1 MALLKPFRQ
10 YSENDVVNL
19 FAFDG
24 SDATRGAIV
33 KLSTSA
39 TKDWHVDWEFDTVS
53 INNNYPNTTS
63 DRYSVTARVELC
75 NSGDAAF
82 GMLMHDVKEYDENGE
97 KLIWHPR
104 KAHEMQVSLSGQAVP
119 VLTRGI
125 VLVNGIDVTNEP
137 TVVGGIKNAIA
148 VGPGVK
154 LYAGANGSIMTHS
167 DADVNGDLKD
177 SYLGYCIGGA
187 ADDATNKDVLIKL
200 EPNAAGRMD
209 MSDALGL

>member
-10 YSENDVVNL
+10 YSENDVVNM
-19 FAFDG
+19 FAYDG
-24 SDATRGAIV
+24 SDATRGAMV
-33 KLSTSA
+33 KLSTASK
-39 TKDWHVDWEFDTVS
+39 KDWKADWELDAVS
-53 INNNYPNTTS
+53 INNSYANTTS
-63 DRYSVTARVELC
+63 DRYAVTARVALTS
-75 NSGDAAF
+75 SGDAAF

-125 VLVNGIDVTNEP
+125 VLVNGIDTAQGHGV
-137 TVVGGIKNAIA
+137 A

-154 LYAGANGSIMTHS
+154 LYAGDNGSIMTHT
-167 DADVNGDLKD
+167 DAQVPGTLKP
-177 SYLGYCIGGA
+177 SYVGYCIGGA

-200 EPNAAGRMD
+200 DCDGGFHNG
-209 MSDALGL
+209 SDTVGL

>member
-10 YSENDVVNL
+10 YSENDVVNM

-33 KLSTSA
+33 KLSTLSA
-39 TKDWHVDWEFDTVS
+39 HDWKVDWEFDPVS
-53 INNNYPNTTS
+53 INNSYPNTTS
-63 DRYSVTARVELC
+63 DRYAVTARVDHAG
-75 NSGDAAF
+75 SGDSAF

-125 VLVNGIDVTNEP
+125 VLVNGIDTAQNHGV
-137 TVVGGIKNAIA
+137 A
-148 VGPGVK
+148 VGPGVR
-154 LYAGANGSIMTHS
+154 LYAGADGSIMTHA
-167 DADVNGDLKD
+167 DAEVPGTLKP
-177 SYLGYCIGGA
+177 SYIGYCVGGA
-187 ADDATNKDVLIKL
+187 AEDTLNKDVLIKL
-200 EPNAAGRMD
+200 DCAGGFHD
-209 MSDALGL
+209 GSNTVGL

>member
-10 YSENDVVNL
+10 YSENDVVNM

-33 KLSTSA
+33 KLETA
-39 TKDWHVDWEFDTVS
+39 AGHDWKVDWEFDTVS

-63 DRYSVTARVELC
+63 DRYAVTARVGLAG
-75 NSGDAAF
+75 SGDAAF

-125 VLVNGIDVTNEP
+125 VLVNGIDVDEIHG
-137 TVVGGIKNAIA
+137 VA

-154 LYAGANGSIMTHS
+154 LYAGDNGAIMTH
-167 DADVNGDLKD
+167 DDDDVPKTLKP
-177 SYLGYCIGGA
+177 SYIGYCVGGS
-187 ADDATNKDVLIKL
+187 ADLATNKDVLIKL
-200 EPNAAGRMD
+200 DCNGGLLD
-209 MSDALGL
+209 GSVALGL

>member
-1 MALLKPFRQ
+1 ALLKPFRQ

-33 KLSTSA
+33 KLETAA
-39 TKDWHVDWEFDTVS
+39 THDWKVDWELDAVS
-53 INNNYPNTTS
+53 INNSYPNTTS
-63 DRYSVTARVELC
+63 DRYAVKARVGLAG
-75 NSGDAAF
+75 SGDAAF

-125 VLVNGIDVTNEP
+125 VLVNGI
-137 TVVGGIKNAIA
+137 TVDGPKGIA

-154 LYAGANGSIMTHS
+154 LYAGDDGAIMTHS
-167 DADVNGDLKD
+167 DADVPGTLKP
-177 SYLGYCIGGA
+177 SYIGYCIGGA
-187 ADDATNKDVLIKL
+187 AEATANKDVLIKL
-200 EPNAAGRMD
+200 DCHG
-209 MSDALGL
+209 GLHDGTNTMGL

>member
-33 KLSTSA
+33 KLSTGAS
-39 TKDWHVDWEFDTVS
+39 KDWKVDWEFDAVS
-53 INNNYPNTTS
+53 INNSYANTTS
-63 DRYSVTARVELC
+63 DRYSVTARVELAG
-75 NSGDAAF
+75 SGDAAF

-125 VLVNGIDVTNEP
+125 VLVNGIETTANPNGV
-137 TVVGGIKNAIA
+137 A

-154 LYAGANGSIMTHS
+154 LYANDDGAIMTQA
-167 DADVNGDLKD
+167 DAKVTHDLKD

-187 ADDATNKDVLIKL
+187 ADDATNADVLIKF
-200 EPNAAGRMD
+200 EPSQILNG
-209 MSDALGL
+209 GLTEGI